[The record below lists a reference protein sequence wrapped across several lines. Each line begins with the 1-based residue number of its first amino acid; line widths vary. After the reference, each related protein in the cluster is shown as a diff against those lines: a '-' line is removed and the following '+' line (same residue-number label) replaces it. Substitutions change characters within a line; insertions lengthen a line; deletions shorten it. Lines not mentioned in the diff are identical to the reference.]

1 MFHTPKNM
9 VNTRRTAKKDEEQ
22 MEVQPSIQKVP
33 ALPTNEEQQPN
44 EDILRRDKTFLFLKS
59 KPEGSV
65 VKSEPP
71 LTATQM
77 IPSTSLQV
85 PKAKSQRSSSS
96 SVIARKKRLELEA
109 AQAKAKIEIDLIEKQ
124 LAANLAEIDDECS
137 VQSDHTNKDVEEW
150 LERSHRELE
159 AEPVRDR
166 GQMKDVRCSPAAQ
179 NAGTNDGTV
188 HLLASALRDFAA
200 ASTSNNFNTNLLS
213 RICTPKDLP
222 LFSGDPME
230 WLHFKQAY
238 EESSKVCNFK
248 DNENMWRLRKCLK
261 GAAREAVSALL
272 ISATSPET
280 VMSTLELQFG
290 NPDIILSRILL
301 DIKKLQPVSQDY
313 HKDIVPFSIKVRNC
327 VAAVKVIGQDE
338 YLNGISITTSI
349 LSKLP
354 PILISKWAD
363 YSYAWTQ
370 QGKRP
375 TWFDISEFLNQE
387 ATKVSSLALLNKKKY
402 TEGTVLFNKSIDNNE
417 KCQFCRITKHKLY
430 ECKKFRKAL
439 RKDRWSFVKRNR
451 LCYKCIDAKHDRA
464 TCPAAACDVDSCGQ
478 AHHKLLHYNSRETV
492 NSDGQCVSSN
502 PESSLIVPESETI
515 AHIKN
520 SECKVLLKVV
530 PVRLHGPNGIFT
542 TSALLD
548 DGSTISLISA
558 SLAARAGLRGRRE
571 SLQVRGAWDNSSLVC
586 DTDVISVCLA
596 NCNGE
601 KFNIS
606 VRSMQNFSLP
616 MQNYNVI
623 DFNNYTHLCNM
634 KNKFVLTNTKPE
646 ILIGQDNYNLLLPL
660 EIKAAIPDPMR
671 FSSWIRLLRAT
682 AMVLKFIYRCQRKEI
697 DDCSLMKR
705 AETLLLRYAQQ
716 VSFGNDIKLIK
727 GSKCLDKNSRLR
739 TLTPFLDVQDILR
752 VGGRIDAAADVSFDV
767 KHPAILDGK
776 CQIAK
781 LIVKYYHVKAGHGNQ
796 EMVRLADMFWRRW
809 VTEVLPEMIP
819 RQRWTQDQARPIQLG
834 DLVFIVD
841 PNAPRNVWPRGII
854 DKVFP
859 GKDGRVRVVQ
869 VRTQVGTVK
878 RSVARVARIPMD
890 N

>member
-44 EDILRRDKTFLFLKS
+44 EDILRRAKTFLFLKS

-222 LFSGDPME
+222 LFFGDPME

-248 DNENMWRLRKCLK
+248 DNENLWRLRKCLK

-402 TEGTVLFNKSIDNNE
+402 TEGTVLFNKNIDNNE

-596 NCNGE
+596 NCNG
-601 KFNIS
+601 
-606 VRSMQNFSLP
+606 
-616 MQNYNVI
+616 
-623 DFNNYTHLCNM
+623 
-634 KNKFVLTNTKPE
+634 
-646 ILIGQDNYNLLLPL
+646 
-660 EIKAAIPDPMR
+660 
-671 FSSWIRLLRAT
+671 
-682 AMVLKFIYRCQRKEI
+682 
-697 DDCSLMKR
+697 
-705 AETLLLRYAQQ
+705 
-716 VSFGNDIKLIK
+716 
-727 GSKCLDKNSRLR
+727 SKCLDKNSRLR

-767 KHPAILDGK
+767 KHPEILDGK

-781 LIVKYYHVKAGHGNQ
+781 LIVKYYHVKDGHGNQ